1 MPKIEP
7 KEKKLVGI
15 VSVTLGIIMGIAT
28 IIASFILRF
37 QNMPFTWDQLLIL
50 AMIIA
55 VFPSAVVEWL
65 DLRWERGIDK
75 NIPRLLREIA
85 ESGKTGLTLTRAIE
99 VSAERD
105 YGPLTPELKQL
116 VAQLS
121 WGNSLEDS
129 LRSFARRAR
138 TKLAQRT
145 ADLILEVSRS
155 GGDTQEI
162 MEQLNKHIG
171 ELQSIDRER
180 YAQMRPYSVVVYI
193 AFGVFLFTDVMLIR
207 SFFTQIINLQSS
219 VLNTQGGSST
229 IFGGISKVDVDFLKT
244 VMFHAVIVQ
253 AIIGGLVAGK
263 MGEARLGAG
272 LKHVMILL
280 IIGFVTFFLFV
291 WKPIM

>member
-15 VSVTLGIIMGIAT
+15 VSVAIGIFMGVAT
-28 IIASFILRF
+28 IIATFVLRF

-50 AMIIA
+50 AMMIA
-55 VFPSAVVEWL
+55 VFPSAVMEWL
-65 DLRWERGIDK
+65 DLRWERGIDR

-85 ESGKTGLTLTRAIE
+85 ESGRTGLTLIRAIE

-105 YGPLTPELKQL
+105 YGPLSPELKQL

-121 WGNSLEDS
+121 WGTSLEDA
-129 LRSFARRAR
+129 LRSFAKRAR

-155 GGDTQEI
+155 GGDTKEI

-180 YAQMRPYSVVVYI
+180 YSQMRPYSAVVYI

-207 SFFTQIINLQSS
+207 SFFTQIITLQSS
-219 VLNTQGGSST
+219 VLNTQGGTAT
-229 IFGGISKVDVDFLKT
+229 IFGGISKVDIAFLKT

-253 AIIGGLVAGK
+253 AVIGGLVAGK
-263 MGEARLGAG
+263 VSEARLGAG
-272 LKHVMILL
+272 LKHVLILM
-280 IIGFVTFFLFV
+280 IIGFATFFLFV
-291 WKPIM
+291 WYPVM

>member
-7 KEKKLVGI
+7 KEKKLVAI
-15 VSVTLGIIMGIAT
+15 VSVTLGIVVGIAT
-28 IIASFILRF
+28 MIAAFILRF
-37 QNMPFTWDQLLIL
+37 QNMPFTWDQMIIL

-55 VFPSAVVEWL
+55 VFPGAVVEWL

-85 ESGKTGLTLTRAIE
+85 ESGRTGLTLVRAIE
-99 VSAERD
+99 VSADRD

-121 WGNSLEDS
+121 WGTSLEDS

-145 ADLILEVSRS
+145 ADLVLEVSRS
-155 GGDTQEI
+155 GGDTKEI

-180 YAQMRPYSVVVYI
+180 YAQMRPYSAVVYI
-193 AFGVFLFTDVMLIR
+193 AFGVFLFTDMMLIR
-207 SFFTQIINLQSS
+207 SFFTQIIALQSS
-219 VLNTQGGSST
+219 ILNTQGSTST
-229 IFGGISKVDVDFLKT
+229 IFGGISAVDVDFLKT
-244 VMFHAVIVQ
+244 VMFHAVMVQ

-272 LKHVMILL
+272 LKHVLILL
-280 IIGFVTFFLFV
+280 IIGFVSFFLFV
-291 WKPIM
+291 WKPVM

>member
-7 KEKKLVGI
+7 KEKQLVAI
-15 VSVTLGIIMGIAT
+15 VSVALGIIMGIAT
-28 IIASFILRF
+28 IIAAFVLRF
-37 QNMPFTWDQLLIL
+37 QNMPFTWDQMLIL

-55 VFPSAVVEWL
+55 VFPGAVVEWL

-85 ESGKTGLTLTRAIE
+85 ESGRTGLTLIRAIE
-99 VSAERD
+99 VSADRD

-121 WGNSLEDS
+121 WGTSLEDA
-129 LRSFARRAR
+129 LRSFAKRAR

-155 GGDTQEI
+155 GGDTKEI

-180 YAQMRPYSVVVYI
+180 YSQMRPYSVVVYI

-207 SFFTQIINLQSS
+207 SFFTQILALQSS
-219 VLNTQGGSST
+219 VLNTQGGTST
-229 IFGGISKVDVDFLKT
+229 IFGGISGVDVEFLKT

-272 LKHVMILL
+272 LKHVLILL
-280 IIGFVTFFLFV
+280 VIGFVTFFIFV
-291 WKPIM
+291 WKPVM